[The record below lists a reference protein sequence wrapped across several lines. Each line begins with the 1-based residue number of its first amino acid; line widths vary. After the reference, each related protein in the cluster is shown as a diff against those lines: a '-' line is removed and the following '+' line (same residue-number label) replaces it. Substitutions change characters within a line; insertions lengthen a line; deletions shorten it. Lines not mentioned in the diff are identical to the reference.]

1 MFDCMSSVLLRDAN
15 GLLLVPEGS
24 EPHLVSRAKQYF
36 QDSLPLHASRRIL
49 FLRPM
54 TVCFLHFVIYS
65 PGSHPSPGERVHYGL
80 LFVRCC
86 DGHLPCGRWQ
96 VRYEDQLSSSHIW
109 SGPEDLPSRSS
120 PQELQL
126 LFSIL
131 EPQFSSSLMVSLSL
145 SPPPSP
151 PVPCNF
157 LVRNVSGHGN
167 RSQLLCDLLYRSEI
181 YLSNLSLTPSSP
193 RELC

>member
-54 TVCFLHFVIYS
+54 TVCFLHFLIS
-65 PGSHPSPGERVHYGL
+65 DPPGSDPSPGERVHYGL

-96 VRYEDQLSSSHIW
+96 VRYEDQLSSSHLW
-109 SGPEDLPSRSS
+109 SRRSS
-120 PQELQL
+120 FEIFSTGTPITVFYPGTSILQL
-126 LFSIL
+126 TYG
-131 EPQFSSSLMVSLSL
+131 LS
-145 SPPPSP
+145 PPSP

-167 RSQLLCDLLYRSEI
+167 RSQLLCDLLSRSEI
-181 YLSNLSLTPSSP
+181 SLSHSLTNSLLSPSL